1 MSGPPVTQPP
11 GAGAD
16 AIPPRE
22 SIPFKVAQGICRVFT
37 SVYFDLKVW
46 GIQHV
51 PRTGGVLLVSNHQ
64 SFLDPILLGV
74 RLPRSLSYMARSEL
88 FEVNPVFTWLI
99 RSLGAFPVR
108 QTGSAAGAIKE
119 AVERL
124 QEGRALNI
132 YPEGSRTETGEIGPM
147 EKGVALVIRKA
158 KVPVVPVAIDGS
170 YEAWTKGTKL
180 FRPHPIR
187 LLFGPPMDLGDKRPD
202 EMVGTIDRT
211 IRELF
216 GQLRANRA
224 REQGNCRPSRPYGD
238 RS

>member
-1 MSGPPVTQPP
+1 MS
-11 GAGAD
+11 D
-16 AIPPRE
+16 AAPAMPAPHPRAAARGGPPRE
-22 SIPFKVAQGICRVFT
+22 SVPFKSAQAICRVFT

-46 GIQHV
+46 GIEHV

-88 FEVNPVFTWLI
+88 FGVNPVFTWLI
-99 RSLGAFPVR
+99 RALGAFPVR

-180 FRPHPIR
+180 FRPYPVR
-187 LLFGPPMDLGDKRPD
+187 LLSGPP
-202 EMVGTIDRT
+202 
-211 IRELF
+211 
-216 GQLRANRA
+216 
-224 REQGNCRPSRPYGD
+224 
-238 RS
+238 

>member
-1 MSGPPVTQPP
+1 MTAAGPPATRPRDP
-11 GAGAD
+11 AGRAW
-16 AIPPRE
+16 PRE
-22 SIPFKVAQGICRVFT
+22 SVPFRFAQAICRVFT
-37 SVYFDLKVW
+37 SVYFDLKVR
-46 GIQHV
+46 GIEHV
-51 PRTGGVLLVSNHQ
+51 PRTGGVLLVANHQ

-99 RSLGAFPVR
+99 RALGAFPVR

-124 QEGRALNI
+124 QEGRALTI

-158 KVPVVPVAIDGS
+158 KVPVIPVAIDGS
-170 YEAWTKGTKL
+170 FEAWRKGTTL

-187 LLFGPPMDLGDKRPD
+187 LLYGPAMDLADKRPD
-202 EMVGTIDRT
+202 EIVATIDRT
-211 IRELF
+211 IRGLF
-216 GQLRANRA
+216 EQLRSHRLTDPAFGRH
-224 REQGNCRPSRPYGD
+224 SRPYA
-238 RS
+238 RP

>member
-1 MSGPPVTQPP
+1 MSGPSAVPTGPRGPAPRESTQ
-11 GAGAD
+11 
-16 AIPPRE
+16 RE
-22 SIPFKVAQGICRVFT
+22 SIPFKTAQAICRVFT

-46 GIQHV
+46 GIEHV

-108 QTGSAAGAIKE
+108 QAGSAAGAIKE

-170 YEAWTKGTKL
+170 YEAWRKGTTV

-187 LLFGPPMDLGDKRPD
+187 LLYGPPMDLADKRPD
-202 EMVGTIDRT
+202 EIVGTIDRT
-211 IRELF
+211 IRGLF
-216 GQLRANRA
+216 EQLRAR
-224 REQGNCRPSRPYGD
+224 
-238 RS
+238 RSH

>member
-1 MSGPPVTQPP
+1 MTAAGPPATRPRDP
-11 GAGAD
+11 AGRAW
-16 AIPPRE
+16 PRE
-22 SIPFKVAQGICRVFT
+22 SVPFRCAQAICRVFT
-37 SVYFDLKVW
+37 SVYFDLKVR
-46 GIQHV
+46 GIEHV
-51 PRTGGVLLVSNHQ
+51 PRTGGVLLVANHQ

-99 RSLGAFPVR
+99 RALGAFPVR

-124 QEGRALNI
+124 QEGRALTI

-158 KVPVVPVAIDGS
+158 KVPVIPVAIDGS
-170 YEAWTKGTKL
+170 FEAWRKGTTL

-187 LLFGPPMDLGDKRPD
+187 LLYGPAMDLADKRPD
-202 EMVGTIDRT
+202 EIVATIDRT
-211 IRELF
+211 IRGLF
-216 GQLRANRA
+216 EQLRSHRLTDPAFGRHS
-224 REQGNCRPSRPYGD
+224 RPST
-238 RS
+238 